1 MSCLMA
7 GTYKVY
13 DKKMINPNIA
23 ILISGYG
30 KNMEAIIQ
38 SSKNNDLKAIIKIV
52 IANKDCMGIHTAKEL
67 GVKTLIINRK
77 EMISKNSFEKK
88 LLSILVKNKVDIICL
103 AGFMEI
109 LSKEFIKY
117 WDNKIL
123 NIHPS
128 LLPLFPGLNTHKRAL
143 KLGMSVH
150 GATVHIVT
158 EHIDKGPILSQGV
171 VRVFK
176 TDNET
181 KLKER
186 VSQIEHILYPKTI
199 SEFIKNLNN
208 NQINDIDLDKSK
220 NNEKN
225 IDTLMSI
232 NV

>member
-1 MSCLMA
+1 MA
-7 GTYKVY
+7 GTYKIY
-13 DKKMINPNIA
+13 RKKMINPSIA

-30 KNMEAIIQ
+30 KNMEAIFKA
-38 SSKNNDLKAIIKIV
+38 SKKNDLKAKIKIV
-52 IANKDCMGIHTAKEL
+52 IANTECKGIHTAKEL
-67 GVKTLIINRK
+67 GLKTLIINRK

-88 LLSILVKNKVDIICL
+88 LLSILVINKIDIICL

-109 LSKEFIKY
+109 LSKGFIKH

-143 KLGMSVH
+143 EAGMSVH

-158 EHIDKGPILSQGV
+158 EQIDKGPILSQGV

-181 KLKER
+181 KLKKR
-186 VSQIEHILYPKTI
+186 VSEIEHILYPKTI
-199 SEFIKNLNN
+199 SEFVKNLNN
-208 NQINDIDLDKSK
+208 NKINDIDLKK
-220 NNEKN
+220 PKYKKN
-225 IDTLMSI
+225 IDILMSI